1 MSTTPTSETTATW
14 GPIAVSIVVLSIF
27 LAAIV
32 IAWWTKDTSLQ
43 VLLGMAGTNAST
55 AVGYW
60 LGSSSGSKSKDATI
74 AAQANTTTTVAP
86 TATVTTT
93 TGTTP

>member
-1 MSTTPTSETTATW
+1 MNETKSFDAATW
-14 GPIAVSIVVLSIF
+14 GPILVSVLVMGNF
-27 LAAIV
+27 LAAIS

-43 VLLGMAGTNAST
+43 VLLGMAGTNAGT

-74 AAQANTTTTVAP
+74 ASQASTTTTVAP
-86 TATVTTT
+86 MATITTT
-93 TGTTP
+93 TGAG